1 MTTKTDAR
9 SLTVATNCRQ
19 SSTTFQTHRICA
31 SFPLAEPSSRLT
43 SSLPTRLP
51 SRFLQATLSLVP
63 VWEVED
69 GRVRQCGWDG
79 RKLRLLDSLDLQAD
93 ICHPLPGIPGW
104 ARTRAR
110 LFRRSVELALS
121 PRDVVPA
128 YWPYVRWKCLQRTLS
143 AVLQVHATQVRSA
156 TLIGQSETPTWRGWG
171 WAGSPCFRRWA
182 WGRGAACQLRQV

>member
-1 MTTKTDAR
+1 MRDPPPSTQTAV
-9 SLTVATNCRQ
+9 SLLPPFKSQRL
-19 SSTTFQTHRICA
+19 RIH
-31 SFPLAEPSSRLT
+31 SSRRTLVTRHIPITDTATLT
-43 SSLPTRLP
+43 I
-51 SRFLQATLSLVP
+51 FLQPSLSLVP

-93 ICHPLPGIPGW
+93 ICHPLAGIPGW

-110 LFRRSVELALS
+110 FIRRSLQSALS

-143 AVLQVHATQVRSA
+143 AVLQVHATQV
-156 TLIGQSETPTWRGWG
+156 
-171 WAGSPCFRRWA
+171 
-182 WGRGAACQLRQV
+182 